1 MSVLVVREERR
12 IERSLR
18 KILAEFDL
26 KNNLSKGVFLKP
38 NIVFPVSEKSGEIT
52 RKKVVKA
59 IVYELRRLDPNV
71 AIIMGEGTAAGTE
84 PKENFNISKYSKL
97 AQELEIPLLDLNE
110 VEHQEVRWEYGTL
123 HLPKIVFERYYINLP
138 ILKASSAALISGAMK
153 NQKGLIFPT
162 EKKDFHRLGLHK
174 PLAYLNRLIQPDLT
188 IMDGV
193 NFFKRNILIA
203 GTNTYEV
210 DSLAIRLLGI
220 PEPDYMKMA
229 RGIGVG
235 NDEFVTR
242 GVESETF
249 QCRSLPPTSEYKQ
262 YLRLR
267 VWSNPKACS
276 MCRYAFLRIS
286 KTPWEDI
293 RYSLKMYLRLMRY
306 AVTGADILIG
316 SDPKLKTISPKVICV
331 GNCTKEIACDNGY
344 EYVPGCPP
352 QKEQMLKYFCR
363 QGLKQNTE
371 NHTAENEN

>member
-1 MSVLVVREERR
+1 MSVLVVREDRKL
-12 IERSLR
+12 ERSLR
-18 KILAEFDL
+18 EIFAKFDL
-26 KNNLSKGVFLKP
+26 KQKISKGVFLKP

-59 IVYELRRLDPNV
+59 IVCELRRLDPNV
-71 AIIMGEGTAAGTE
+71 SIIMGEGTAAGTE

-110 VEHQEVRWEYGTL
+110 VERQELKWEYGKL
-123 HLPKIVFERYYINLP
+123 HLPKIVFERFYINLP
-138 ILKASSAALISGAMK
+138 ILKASSAAVISGAMK
-153 NQKGLIFPT
+153 NQKGLILPA
-162 EKKDFHRLGLHK
+162 EKKRFHRLGLHK
-174 PLAYLNRLIQPDLT
+174 PLAYLNHLIQPDLT
-188 IMDGV
+188 IMDGA
-193 NFFKRNILIA
+193 NLFRRNILIA

-210 DSLAIRLLGI
+210 DSQAIRLLGI
-220 PEPDYMKMA
+220 TEPDYMKMA
-229 RGIGVG
+229 RDIGVG

-242 GVESETF
+242 GVDGEVF
-249 QCRSLPPTSEYKQ
+249 QCRFLPAASEYKQ

-276 MCRYAFLRIS
+276 MCRYSFLRIR
-286 KTPWEDI
+286 KNPWEDI
-293 RYSLKMYLRLMRY
+293 RYSLKMYLRLLRY
-306 AVTGADILIG
+306 TVTGAEIIMG
-316 SDPKLKTISPKVICV
+316 SDPNFKATYKKVICV
-331 GNCTKEIACDNGY
+331 GNCTKKIARDNGY